1 MASPNGIIKVHK
13 IKEEFKR
20 TRQERVAE
28 SSGIRPFYVL
38 LYHHTNA
45 TRKLAAYAVDDAAS
59 YYGKVRAP
67 TRILK
72 YTIGQ
77 ASRLGDK
84 YIALQ
89 S

>member
-1 MASPNGIIKVHK
+1 MAPPNGPIKVHK

-20 TRQERVAE
+20 TRQERVVA

-45 TRKLAAYAVDDAAS
+45 TRKIAAYAIDDAAS
-59 YYGKVRAP
+59 YYGKVRMLSR
-67 TRILK
+67 TLE
-72 YTIGQ
+72 YSLGQ
-77 ASRLGDK
+77 ASRLSDK
-84 YIALQ
+84 FIDSQ